1 MPIII
6 LRKNRKM
13 RVNSKKISRFLQA
26 AASMVLLGFLYF
38 YSRPQAQ
45 TQVLEFGMFT
55 GSNWEVENAD
65 VFVIIDRAIQRF
77 EKNHPGIEVHYTS
90 GIEKK
95 DYSEWCAKRIL
106 EGNMPDVFMVLD
118 TDFKQYCS
126 LGIMQELNSFMET
139 DPDFQNKDIFRTA
152 MEIGKGREDIQYA
165 LPYEVVPTMLFVNKT
180 LLRQEG
186 IEMPKKDWTWDDF
199 MEICQKVTK
208 DTDGDGRIDQFGTYN
223 YTWQDAMY
231 TSGGRAFDSE
241 TQNVDFSNQY
251 MIESLKF
258 MKDLLALNQGEN
270 VTQEDFDA
278 GKVAFMPLTFAE
290 YRTYKTYPYKIK
302 KYSNFQWDCTTFPGR
317 TKGDN
322 ISKVDALLLGIN
334 QDSTE
339 KGLAWEFL
347 KELVCDYESQLD
359 IFRYSQGVSVLES
372 VARSDEAASIIQKD
386 MDKEEQVISGDL
398 LCDVIEHGTITPKF
412 YQYETYEQMISLA
425 NTAITEMFEKNSNIE
440 SSMKIF
446 QREIRKYLNQ

>member
-1 MPIII
+1 MAG
-6 LRKNRKM
+6 M
-13 RVNSKKISRFLQA
+13 
-26 AASMVLLGFLYF
+26 YF
-38 YSRPQAQ
+38 FSRPQ

-55 GSNWEVENAD
+55 GSNWGVENAD
-65 VFVIIDRAIQRF
+65 AFVIIDRAIQRF
-77 EKNHPGIEVHYTS
+77 EKSHPGIEVRYTS

-106 EGNMPDVFMVLD
+106 EGKMPDVFMVLD
-118 TDFKQYCS
+118 TDFNQYCS
-126 LGIMQELNSFMET
+126 LGILQELNSFMES
-139 DPDFQNKDIFRTA
+139 DPEFQSEEIFRTA
-152 MEIGKGREDIQYA
+152 MDIGKGTEEIQYA
-165 LPYEVVPTMLFVNKT
+165 LPYEIVPTMLFVNKT
-180 LLRQEG
+180 LLQQEG
-186 IEMPKKDWTWDDF
+186 IEMPQQDWTWDDF
-199 MEICQKVTK
+199 MEICRKVTK

-223 YTWQDAMY
+223 YSWQDAMY
-231 TSGGRAFDSE
+231 TSGGSAFDNE
-241 TQNVDFSNQY
+241 RQNVDFSNQY
-251 MIESLKF
+251 VVESLKF
-258 MKDLLALNQGEN
+258 MKELLSLNQEEN

-317 TKGDN
+317 TKGEN
-322 ISKVDALLLGIN
+322 ISKVDALLMGIN
-334 QDSTE
+334 HDSTE
-339 KGLAWEFL
+339 KELAWEFL
-347 KELVCDYESQLD
+347 KELVCGYESQLD

-372 VARSDEAASIIQKD
+372 VTRSEEAVSIIRED
-386 MDKEEQVISGDL
+386 MDKEEQVISGEL

-425 NTAITEMFEKNSNIE
+425 NTEITEIFEKNKNIE

>member
-1 MPIII
+1 MNIT
-6 LRKNRKM
+6 KM
-13 RVNSKKISRFLQA
+13 KKTVQIMAVVSLTV
-26 AASMVLLGFLYF
+26 SLYLW
-38 YSRPQAQ
+38 SGPQIK

-65 VFVIIDRAIQRF
+65 VFVKIDRAIKRF
-77 EKNHPGIEVHYTS
+77 EDDHPGVKVHYTS

-106 EGNMPDVFMVLD
+106 EGKMPDVFMVLD
-118 TDFKQYCS
+118 TDFNQYSS
-126 LGIMQELNSFMET
+126 LGILQELNTFMES
-139 DPDFQNKDIFRTA
+139 DLEFQSENIFTTA
-152 MEIGKGREDIQYA
+152 MEIGKGNEDIQYA

-186 IEMPKKDWTWDDF
+186 IEMPDKDWTWKDF
-199 MEICQKVTK
+199 MEICQKLTK

-231 TSGGRAFDSE
+231 TSGGSAFDNE
-241 TQNVDFSNQY
+241 QKNVDFSNQY
-251 MIESLKF
+251 MIDSLKF
-258 MKDLLALNQGEN
+258 MKELLALNQGEN

-302 KYSNFQWDCTTFPGR
+302 KYTNFQWDCTTFPGR

-322 ISKVDALLLGIN
+322 VSKVDALLLGIN
-334 QDSTE
+334 HDSKE

-347 KELVCDYESQLD
+347 KELVCGYESQLD
-359 IFRYSQGVSVLES
+359 IFRYSQGVSVLKS
-372 VARSDEAASIIQKD
+372 VAQSEEAASIIQED
-386 MDKEEQVISGDL
+386 MDKEEQVISGEL
-398 LCDVIEHGTITPKF
+398 LCDVIEHGMITPKY

-425 NTAITEMFEKNSNIE
+425 NTAITEIFEQNSNIE

>member
-1 MPIII
+1 MAG
-6 LRKNRKM
+6 M
-13 RVNSKKISRFLQA
+13 
-26 AASMVLLGFLYF
+26 YF
-38 YSRPQAQ
+38 FSRPQ

-55 GSNWEVENAD
+55 GSNWGVENAD
-65 VFVIIDRAIQRF
+65 AFVIIDRAIQRF
-77 EKNHPGIEVHYTS
+77 EKSHPGIEVRYTS

-106 EGNMPDVFMVLD
+106 EGKMPDVFMVLD
-118 TDFKQYCS
+118 TDFNQYCS
-126 LGIMQELNSFMET
+126 LGILQELNSFMES
-139 DPDFQNKDIFRTA
+139 DPEFQSEEIFRTA
-152 MEIGKGREDIQYA
+152 MDIGKGTEEIQYA
-165 LPYEVVPTMLFVNKT
+165 LPYEIVPTMLFVNKT
-180 LLRQEG
+180 LLQQEG
-186 IEMPKKDWTWDDF
+186 IEMPQQDWTWDDF
-199 MEICQKVTK
+199 MEICRKVTK

-223 YTWQDAMY
+223 YSWQDAMY
-231 TSGGRAFDSE
+231 TSGGSAFDNE
-241 TQNVDFSNQY
+241 RQNVDFSNQY
-251 MIESLKF
+251 VVESLKF
-258 MKDLLALNQGEN
+258 MKELLSLNQEEN

-317 TKGDN
+317 TKGEN
-322 ISKVDALLLGIN
+322 ISKVDALLMGIN
-334 QDSTE
+334 HDSTE
-339 KGLAWEFL
+339 KELAWEFL
-347 KELVCDYESQLD
+347 KELVCGYESQLD

-372 VARSDEAASIIQKD
+372 VTRSEEAVSIIRED
-386 MDKEEQVISGDL
+386 MDKEEQVISGEL

-425 NTAITEMFEKNSNIE
+425 NTEITEIFEQNKNIE